1 MKMMTADQLRKKHAE
16 RRRKRRSIAIQVV
29 LTIVLLVA
37 LTHGAIEGR
46 KSLDANPERLE
57 EIIKYKLYR

>member
-16 RRRKRRSIAIQVV
+16 RRRKRRSIAIQII
-29 LTIVLLVA
+29 LTIVLMIV
-37 LTHGAIEGR
+37 TTYGAIEG
-46 KSLDANPERLE
+46 KKNLDANPERLE